1 MPDLSSVHRS
11 DFLDQ
16 TETQNQIDGDNEPSD
31 LIDHNELLETSLS
44 DKGRVTDTQ
53 EMCNAS
59 IIARLQSS
67 GVTTS
72 VVTSVVAD
80 LEELVYEM
88 HSNIKSDVMNLLPAD
103 DFATTS
109 KMEDCFNNLDNP
121 LTHLSSEHKW
131 KKYFKEKWAVVD
143 PIEIKLG
150 VKYDSRL
157 NRVTRTYD
165 QVPVTDTF
173 IYIPLLDTLQFIIRN
188 ADIYKHMSK
197 PSGSTN
203 VCALMLLQ

>member
-16 TETQNQIDGDNEPSD
+16 TETENQIDRDNEPPD
-31 LIDHNELLETSLS
+31 LNDHNELLETSLS

-53 EMCNAS
+53 EMCAS

-72 VVTSVVAD
+72 VVTYVVAD

-88 HSNIKSDVMNLLPAD
+88 HYNIKSDVMNLLPAD

-173 IYIPLLDTLQFIIRN
+173 IYIPLLDTLQFIFRN
-188 ADIYKHMSK
+188 TDIYI
-197 PSGSTN
+197 N
-203 VCALMLLQ
+203 ICQN

>member
-16 TETQNQIDGDNEPSD
+16 TETENQIDGDNEPSD

-53 EMCNAS
+53 EMCAS

-121 LTHLSSEHKW
+121 PEFRTQM
-131 KKYFKEKWAVVD
+131 EK
-143 PIEIKLG
+143 IFQRKMG
-150 VKYDSRL
+150 
-157 NRVTRTYD
+157 
-165 QVPVTDTF
+165 
-173 IYIPLLDTLQFIIRN
+173 
-188 ADIYKHMSK
+188 
-197 PSGSTN
+197 
-203 VCALMLLQ
+203 CC

>member
-16 TETQNQIDGDNEPSD
+16 TETENQIDRDNEPPD
-31 LIDHNELLETSLS
+31 LNDHNELLETSLS

-53 EMCNAS
+53 EMCAS

-72 VVTSVVAD
+72 VVTYVVAD

-197 PSGSTN
+197 PSGSTT